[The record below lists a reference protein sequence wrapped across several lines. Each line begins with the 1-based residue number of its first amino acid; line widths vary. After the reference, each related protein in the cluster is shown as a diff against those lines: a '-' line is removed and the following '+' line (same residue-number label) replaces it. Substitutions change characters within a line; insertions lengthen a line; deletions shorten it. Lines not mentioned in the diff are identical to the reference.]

1 MNSSKTI
8 PSEMKQTGNSGFT
21 LIEVLIG
28 LAILAIALTSGIKA
42 MSQSAQTQISI
53 QERYL
58 ALWSANNA
66 LNEMVFTKE
75 WPEIGSTTFA
85 CPQLNENFICKK
97 TVFATPN
104 PILKRIEI
112 SVYSQSTIASGVT
125 SGSKLAILTTII
137 NNPVF
142 GLL

>member
-1 MNSSKTI
+1 MKNSFINAHTQNSST
-8 PSEMKQTGNSGFT
+8 NGFT

-42 MSQSAQTQISI
+42 MSQSAQTQTAI

-66 LNEMVFTKE
+66 LNDMVFNKE
-75 WPEIGSTTFA
+75 WPDIGSKTFS

-97 TVFATPN
+97 SVFATPN
-104 PILKRIEI
+104 PIFKRIEI
-112 SVYSQSTIASGVT
+112 SVYSESSIASGVS
-125 SGSKLAILTTII
+125 SGSRLATLITVIA
-137 NNPVF
+137 NP
-142 GLL
+142 LLGVL

>member
-1 MNSSKTI
+1 
-8 PSEMKQTGNSGFT
+8 MKLRLPTCFHQPKNQTGFT

-42 MSQSAQTQISI
+42 MSQSAQTQTSI

-66 LNEMVFTKE
+66 LNDMVFNKE
-75 WPEIGSTTFA
+75 WPEIGSKTFP

-97 TVFATPN
+97 SVYATPN
-104 PILKRIEI
+104 PIFKRVEI
-112 SVYSQSTIASGVT
+112 SVYAQSTEASGAI
-125 SGSKLAILTTII
+125 SGARLAILITVL
-137 NNPVF
+137 NNPLP

>member
-1 MNSSKTI
+1 MKKLFSKVRFDAR
-8 PSEMKQTGNSGFT
+8 NADGFT

-28 LAILAIALTSGIKA
+28 LAILAIALSSGIKA
-42 MSQSAQTQISI
+42 ISQSAQTQTGI

-66 LNEMVFTKE
+66 LNEMIFNKE
-75 WPEIGSTTFA
+75 WPDIGTKTFP

-104 PILKRIEI
+104 PLFKRIEI
-112 SVYSQSTIASGVT
+112 AVYAQSPSADGIT
-125 SGSKLAILTTII
+125 SGSRLAILTSLI
-137 NNPVF
+137 NNPIS

>member
-1 MNSSKTI
+1 MNNYLSKAPFKNIDT
-8 PSEMKQTGNSGFT
+8 SGFT
-21 LIEVLIG
+21 LIEVIIG
-28 LAILAIALTSGIKA
+28 LAILAIALSSGIKA
-42 MSQSAQTQISI
+42 MSQSAQTQIGI

-66 LNEMVFTKE
+66 LNEIVFTKE
-75 WPEIGSTTFA
+75 WPEIGTKSFP

-104 PILKRIEI
+104 PIFKRIEVAVYAQ
-112 SVYSQSTIASGVT
+112 SVSAAGTT
-125 SGSKLAILTTII
+125 TGSRLAILTTLIS
-137 NNPVF
+137 NPVA

>member
-1 MNSSKTI
+1 MNDYFSKAKFKNI
-8 PSEMKQTGNSGFT
+8 DASGFT

-28 LAILAIALTSGIKA
+28 LAILAIALSSGIKA
-42 MSQSAQTQISI
+42 MSQSAQTQTGI

-75 WPEIGSTTFA
+75 WPEIGTKTFP

-104 PILKRIEI
+104 PIFKRVE
-112 SVYSQSTIASGVT
+112 VAVFAQSPSADGVMF
-125 SGSKLAILTTII
+125 SSRLATLTTLI
-137 NNPVF
+137 NNPVA
-142 GLL
+142 GIL

>member
-1 MNSSKTI
+1 
-8 PSEMKQTGNSGFT
+8 MKKYFSRVHFDINKANGFT

-28 LAILAIALTSGIKA
+28 LAILAIALSAGIKA
-42 MSQSAQTQISI
+42 ISQSAQTQTGI

-66 LNEMVFTKE
+66 LNEMVFNQE
-75 WPEIGSTTFA
+75 WPEIGTKSFP

-104 PILKRIEI
+104 PFFKRVEI
-112 SVYSQSTIASGVT
+112 AVYAQSSSADGVT
-125 SGSKLAILTTII
+125 TGSRLALLTSLIS
-137 NNPVF
+137 NPVP

>member
-1 MNSSKTI
+1 MNKYLSKFRVKNI
-8 PSEMKQTGNSGFT
+8 NSSGFT

-28 LAILAIALTSGIKA
+28 LAILAIALSSGIKA
-42 MSQSAQTQISI
+42 MSQSAQTQTGI

-75 WPEIGSTTFA
+75 WPDIGTKTFP

-104 PILKRIEI
+104 PIFKRIEI
-112 SVYSQSTIASGVT
+112 AVYAESTTATGIT
-125 SGSKLAILTTII
+125 TGSRLAILTSLI
-137 NNPVF
+137 NNPLA